1 MIRLVLRLPVGNRA
15 GAVPYVRL
23 DASGSAAEHGEAQP
37 ALLPKAG
44 LVVGVWPAEQLTLL
58 GLQLPAMPAARL
70 QAALAG
76 ALEDRL
82 LGDVTLQHLAAAPRE
97 PDGSLRWAACCE
109 REALR
114 QSLQGLEQAG
124 CEISRVVPEPA
135 LLDPGWACLQQLDES
150 RVRLLWRDAAGEA
163 GWLHLGRDEA
173 AAACPRIPL
182 GILVEPGLEDLAA
195 RWFGETVAQ
204 QPCERTHWLA
214 RAADSAWDLRQF
226 ELAPRAAAQR
236 LWNLLREQ
244 AATPAW
250 RRVAWLAG
258 TLAALE
264 LIGLNLHAAQLR
276 RQQAAL
282 ESRLQ
287 TTVAQA
293 LPGAPAVLDPGVQ
306 MRRALDQARLRSGAA
321 TSDGLEVLM
330 GRAAQLLAG
339 TRPLA
344 LDFSPGS
351 LSLRLPSGQ
360 AAAASRRCQEQG
372 LDCKVDGASLVVTAS
387 D

>member
-1 MIRLVLRLPVGNRA
+1 MTRLVLQLPVGHRP
-15 GAVPYVRL
+15 GVVPYVRL
-23 DASGSAAEHGEAQP
+23 DTGGSAGEHGEAQP
-37 ALLPKAG
+37 ALLPKAAT
-44 LVVGVWPAEQLTLL
+44 VVGVWPAEQLTLL
-58 GLQLPAMPAARL
+58 GLQLPAMPSARL

-82 LGDVTLQHLAAAPRE
+82 LGDVALQHLAAAPRE

-114 QSLQGLEQAG
+114 QSLELLEQAG
-124 CEISRVVPEPA
+124 CEVGRVVPEPA
-135 LLDPGWACLQQLDES
+135 LLEPGWACLQRLDDS

-163 GWLHLGRDEA
+163 GWLHLEQQEPG
-173 AAACPRIPL
+173 AACPQLPL
-182 GILVEPGLEDLAA
+182 GVLVEPGLEPLAS
-195 RWFGETVAQ
+195 RWFGAAAALH
-204 QPCERTHWLA
+204 PCERSQWLA
-214 RAADSAWDLRQF
+214 RAGDSAWDLRQF

-276 RQQAAL
+276 RHQAAL
-282 ESRLQ
+282 ERQLQ
-287 TTVAQA
+287 VTVAQA
-293 LPGAPAVLDPGVQ
+293 IPGAPAVLDPGLQ
-306 MRRALDQARLRSGAA
+306 MRRALDQARLRSGAP

-339 TRPLA
+339 ARPLA
-344 LDFSPGS
+344 LDFHPGR
-351 LSLRLPSGQ
+351 LNLRLAPGQ
-360 AAAASRRCQEQG
+360 AAAASQRCQEQG
-372 LDCKVDGASLVVTAS
+372 LACSVEGGSLRVSAS

>member
-1 MIRLVLRLPVGNRA
+1 MTRLVLQLPVGHRP
-15 GAVPYVRL
+15 GVVPYVRL
-23 DASGSAAEHGEAQP
+23 DAGGSAGEHGEAQP
-37 ALLPKAG
+37 ALLPKAAA
-44 LVVGVWPAEQLTLL
+44 VVGVWPAEQLTLL
-58 GLQLPAMPAARL
+58 GLQLPAMPSARL

-82 LGDVTLQHLAAAPRE
+82 LGDVALQHLAAAPRE

-114 QSLQGLEQAG
+114 QSLELLEKAG
-124 CEISRVVPEPA
+124 CEVGRVVPEPA
-135 LLDPGWACLQQLDES
+135 LLEPGWACLQRLDDS

-163 GWLHLGRDEA
+163 GWLHLEQQEPG
-173 AAACPRIPL
+173 AACPQLPL
-182 GILVEPGLEDLAA
+182 GVLVEPGLEPLAS
-195 RWFGETVAQ
+195 RWFGAATALH
-204 QPCERTHWLA
+204 PCERSQWLA
-214 RAADSAWDLRQF
+214 RAGDSAWDLRQF

-276 RQQAAL
+276 RHQAAL
-282 ESRLQ
+282 ERQLQ
-287 TTVAQA
+287 VTVAQA
-293 LPGAPAVLDPGVQ
+293 IPGAPAVLDPGLQ
-306 MRRALDQARLRSGAA
+306 MRRALDQARLRSGAP

-339 TRPLA
+339 ARPLA
-344 LDFSPGS
+344 LDFHPGR
-351 LSLRLPSGQ
+351 LNLRLAPGQ
-360 AAAASRRCQEQG
+360 AAAASQRCQEQG
-372 LDCKVDGASLVVTAS
+372 LACSVEGGSLRVSAS

>member
-1 MIRLVLRLPVGNRA
+1 MTRLVLQLPVGHRP
-15 GAVPYVRL
+15 GVVPYVRL
-23 DASGSAAEHGEAQP
+23 DAGGSAGEHGEAQP
-37 ALLPKAG
+37 ALLPKAAA
-44 LVVGVWPAEQLTLL
+44 VVGVWPAEQLTLL
-58 GLQLPAMPAARL
+58 GLQLPAMPSARL

-82 LGDVTLQHLAAAPRE
+82 LGDVALQHLAAAPRE

-114 QSLQGLEQAG
+114 QSLELLEQAG
-124 CEISRVVPEPA
+124 CEVGRVVPEPA
-135 LLDPGWACLQQLDES
+135 LREPGWACLQRLDDS

-163 GWLHLGRDEA
+163 GWLHLEQQEPG
-173 AAACPRIPL
+173 AACPQLPL
-182 GILVEPGLEDLAA
+182 GVLVEPGLEPLAS
-195 RWFGETVAQ
+195 RWFGAAAALH
-204 QPCERTHWLA
+204 PCERSQWLA
-214 RAADSAWDLRQF
+214 RAGDSAWDLRQF

-276 RQQAAL
+276 RHQAAL
-282 ESRLQ
+282 ERQLQ
-287 TTVAQA
+287 VTVAQA
-293 LPGAPAVLDPGVQ
+293 IPGAPAVLDPGLQ
-306 MRRALDQARLRSGAA
+306 MRRALDQARLRSGAP

-339 TRPLA
+339 ARPLA
-344 LDFSPGS
+344 LDFHPGR
-351 LSLRLPSGQ
+351 LNLRLAPGQ
-360 AAAASRRCQEQG
+360 AAAASQRCQEQG
-372 LDCKVDGASLVVTAS
+372 LACSVEGGSLRVSAS

>member
-1 MIRLVLRLPVGNRA
+1 MTRLVLQLPVGHRP
-15 GAVPYVRL
+15 GTVPYVRL
-23 DASGSAAEHGEAQP
+23 DAGGSVTEHGEAQP
-37 ALLPKAG
+37 ALLPKAAAM
-44 LVVGVWPAEQLTLL
+44 VGVWPAEQLTLL
-58 GLQLPAMPAARL
+58 GLQLPAMPSARL

-82 LGDVTLQHLAAAPRE
+82 LGDVALQHLAAAPRE

-114 QSLQGLEQAG
+114 QSLDLLEQAG
-124 CEISRVVPEPA
+124 CEVGRVVPEPA
-135 LLDPGWACLQQLDES
+135 LLEPGWACLQRLDDS

-163 GWLHLGRDEA
+163 GWLHLQQQEPG
-173 AAACPRIPL
+173 AACPQLPL
-182 GILVEPGLEDLAA
+182 GVLVEPGLEDLAA
-195 RWFGETVAQ
+195 RWFGAAAAQ
-204 QPCERTHWLA
+204 HACERSQWLA

-236 LWNLLREQ
+236 AWNVLREQ

-282 ESRLQ
+282 EGQLQ
-287 TTVAQA
+287 ATVAQA

-306 MRRALDQARLRSGAA
+306 MRRALDQARQRTGAP

-330 GRAAQLLAG
+330 GRAAQVLAG
-339 TRPLA
+339 ARPLA
-344 LDFSPGS
+344 LDFHPGR
-351 LSLRLPSGQ
+351 LSLRMASGQ
-360 AAAASRRCQEQG
+360 AAAASQRCQEQG
-372 LDCKVDGASLVVTAS
+372 LACSVEGSSLLVSAS